1 MLAGSVLLKAA
12 VGTAP
17 PPWLADGGLH
27 GHMAFSS
34 TCVCVPISPISPFK
48 KNTGRIAL
56 RRALLE
62 HDLILTNYVSN
73 DHISK

>member
-1 MLAGSVLLKAA
+1 MSAGSVLLKAA
-12 VGTAP
+12 VGTAA

-34 TCVCVPISPISPFK
+34 TCVCVPISPFK